1 MWDYFLTKVFR
12 SVVPTDVQTENV
24 ELQLITHLRETTT
37 GDIDHP
43 DTDYSIYI
51 DLNMIYI

>member
-12 SVVPTDVQTENV
+12 SVVPTDVQSENV
-24 ELQLITHLRETTT
+24 ELQLITHLRETT